1 MYTPLTIS
9 DTSEKRRVVEY
20 KFMPTYTYTDTDID
34 CVRSYLVA
42 KLVY

>member
-1 MYTPLTIS
+1 MYTPLTKS

-20 KFMPTYTYTDTDID
+20 KFMPTYTYTDID